1 MNGQRKEVV
10 ITLDVVGLILA
21 ILSIVIEILSTMVL
35 NMEIV
40 RLVLVFIFF
49 IEDQMLRFVED
60 FHVLCLETIVE
71 LPLILMETLVFGVPV

>member
-1 MNGQRKEVV
+1 MNGQRKEVI
-10 ITLDVVGLILA
+10 ITLDVVGLILV

-40 RLVLVFIFF
+40 RLVLVFIFL

-60 FHVLCLETIVE
+60 FHVLCLETVVE
-71 LPLILMETLVFGVPV
+71 LPLILMETLVFGGAV

>member
-1 MNGQRKEVV
+1 MNGQRKEVI

-40 RLVLVFIFF
+40 RLVLVFIFL

-60 FHVLCLETIVE
+60 FHVLCLEPVVE
-71 LPLILMETLVFGVPV
+71 LPLILMETLVFGVTV